1 MYASYFGLKENPF
14 NLSPDPRYLYFSRQH
29 REALNHLI
37 YGITEKKGFIV
48 VTGGIG
54 TGKTTISRTL
64 LANLNDS
71 VESALIFNSAIT
83 DMELLETI
91 HQELHIS
98 LNGKEKTK
106 KHYIDALNDLLL
118 RNFAAGKNVVL
129 LIDEAQNL
137 SHDVLEQLRML
148 SNLET
153 DREKLIQ
160 IVLIGQPELQ
170 DLLMSPSLR
179 QLNERITVRYDLKPL
194 DRKGV
199 RSYIRHR
206 LAVAGAGENVAFS
219 KPACRLIY
227 RHSKGIPR
235 RINAICDRAMLIAYT
250 REKATVDWKTAWDA
264 IADIGK
270 NYLTTGQGRRRNFR
284 LTVLIALLIFAAAV
298 AGVIYSNL
306 ILEYL
311 STLQAITDHHVR

>member
-1 MYASYFGLKENPF
+1 MYAAYFGLKENPF
-14 NLSPDPRYLYFSRQH
+14 NLSPDPRYIFFSQQH

-64 LANLNDS
+64 LANLSDG

-83 DMELLETI
+83 DMELLESI
-91 HQELHIS
+91 HQELRIS
-98 LNGKEKTK
+98 LNGQEKTK
-106 KHYIDALNDLLL
+106 KIYIDTLNDFLLA
-118 RNFAAGKNVVL
+118 RFAAGKNCVL

-137 SHDVLEQLRML
+137 AHDVLEQLRML

-153 DREKLIQ
+153 EREKLIQ
-160 IVLIGQPELQ
+160 IILIGQPELQ
-170 DLLMSPSLR
+170 DMLLLPSLQ

-194 DRKGV
+194 DKKSV
-199 RSYIRHR
+199 QSYIQHR
-206 LAVAGAGENVAFS
+206 LIVAGAGENVAFS

-227 RHSKGIPR
+227 RYSMGIPR

-250 REKATVDWKTAWDA
+250 QGKKTVNWKTAWDA

-270 NYLTTGQGRRRNFR
+270 NYLTTGPGRHRSFR
-284 LTVLIALLIFAAAV
+284 LTALIAFMIPTGVV

-311 STLQAITDHHVR
+311 SR

>member
-1 MYASYFGLKENPF
+1 MYAPYFGLKENPF
-14 NLSPDPRYLYFSRQH
+14 NLSPDPRYLFFTVQH

-64 LANLNDS
+64 LANLDES
-71 VESALIFNSAIT
+71 VESALIFNSAVT

-98 LNGKEKTK
+98 MNGRKKKTK
-106 KHYIDALNDLLL
+106 KRYIDALNEHLLK
-118 RNFAAGKNVVL
+118 RFTAGRNVVL

-194 DRKGV
+194 DRRSV
-199 RSYIRHR
+199 QSYIRHR
-206 LAVAGAGENVAFS
+206 LAVAGGGETVHFTG
-219 KPACRLIY
+219 PACHLIY
-227 RHSKGIPR
+227 RYSRGIPR
-235 RINAICDRAMLIAYT
+235 RINAICDRAMLIAYAN
-250 REKATVDWKTAWDA
+250 EKTNIDWKTVRDA
-264 IADIGK
+264 VRDVGR
-270 NYLTTGQGRRRNFR
+270 NYLTKESPHRTGNL
-284 LTVLIALLIFAAAV
+284 LTSLIILAILAAAL
-298 AGVIYSNL
+298 AGFIFGDGIFWALGL
-306 ILEYL
+306 IG
-311 STLQAITDHHVR
+311 VK

>member
-1 MYASYFGLKENPF
+1 MYAAYFGLKENPF

-64 LANLNDS
+64 LANLNDG
-71 VESALIFNSAIT
+71 VESAMIFNSAIT

-98 LNGKEKTK
+98 LNGQEKTK

-118 RNFAAGKNVVL
+118 KNFAAGRNVVL

-137 SHDVLEQLRML
+137 SHEVLEQLRML

-153 DREKLIQ
+153 EREKLIQ

-170 DLLMSPSLR
+170 TLLMSPSLR

-194 DRKGV
+194 DKRSV
-199 RSYIRHR
+199 QSYIQHR
-206 LAVAGAGENVAFS
+206 LTVAGAGENVSFS
-219 KPACRLIY
+219 APACRLIY
-227 RHSKGIPR
+227 RYSKGIPR

-250 REKATVDWKTAWDA
+250 REKTKINWSIARNA
-264 IADIGK
+264 IADLGK
-270 NYLTTGQGRRRNFR
+270 YYLSTRPGRHRSLR
-284 LTVLIALLIFAAAV
+284 LTVLIALMVCAAAV

-311 STLQAITDHHVR
+311 FK

>member
-1 MYASYFGLKENPF
+1 MYAAYFGLKENPF
-14 NLSPDPRYLYFSRQH
+14 NLSPDPKYLYSSRQH

-64 LANLNDS
+64 LANLDDS

-91 HQELHIS
+91 RQELHIS
-98 LNGKEKTK
+98 LNGQEKTK
-106 KHYIDALNDLLL
+106 KNYIDALNDFLLT
-118 RNFAAGKNVVL
+118 RFTAGKNVVL

-153 DREKLIQ
+153 EREKLIQ
-160 IVLIGQPELQ
+160 IILMGQPELQ
-170 DLLMSPSLR
+170 DLLLSPSLR

-194 DRKGV
+194 DKKSLL
-199 RSYIRHR
+199 SYIRHR
-206 LAVAGAGENVAFS
+206 LTVAGAGENVSFS
-219 KPACRLIY
+219 APACRLIY
-227 RHSKGIPR
+227 RYSKGIPR

-250 REKATVDWKTAWDA
+250 REKTKINWSIARNA
-264 IADIGK
+264 IADLGK
-270 NYLTTGQGRRRNFR
+270 YYLSTVPGRHRSFR
-284 LTVLIALLIFAAAV
+284 LTVFIALMISADV
-298 AGVIYSNL
+298 INGVIYSNR
-306 ILEYL
+306 ILSYL
-311 STLQAITDHHVR
+311 FR

>member
-1 MYASYFGLKENPF
+1 MYAAYFGLKENPF
-14 NLSPDPRYLYFSRQH
+14 NLSPDPRYLFFSLQH
-29 REALNHLI
+29 REALNYLI

-64 LANLNDS
+64 IADLDDS
-71 VESALIFNSAIT
+71 IESALIFNSAIT

-98 LNGKEKTK
+98 LNGQEKTK
-106 KHYIDALNDLLL
+106 KRYIDTLNDFLLMS
-118 RNFAAGKNVVL
+118 FAAGKNIVL

-153 DREKLIQ
+153 EREKLLQ
-160 IVLIGQPELQ
+160 IILIGQPELQ
-170 DLLMSPSLR
+170 DLLMSPSLK

-194 DRKGV
+194 DRKNV
-199 RSYIRHR
+199 QSYIRHR
-206 LAVAGAGENVAFS
+206 LAVAGGGENVTFS
-219 KPACRLIY
+219 VSACQLIY
-227 RHSKGIPR
+227 WYSQGIPR
-235 RINAICDRAMLIAYT
+235 RINTICDRAMLIAYT
-250 REKATVDWKTAWDA
+250 REKVTVDWKTAWDA
-264 IADIGK
+264 ISDIGN
-270 NYLTTGQGRRRNFR
+270 NYLTTGQGRHRNFQ
-284 LTVLIALLIFAAAV
+284 LTVLIALMICAAAV

-311 STLQAITDHHVR
+311 FR